1 MLVGSRETSH
11 TNRLDRISAKHLQ
24 LCTCLHRTD
33 GGRRRAASRRP
44 GLQTKMFV
52 KGCQVAS
59 CSKLTSG
66 YLWLVERKTPVHPAV
81 CATLLL
87 RFATG
92 QMVARHSLGA
102 QIKPGLGPR
111 VLTPINQKPTVC
123 ASSLKRIAV
132 AHSYSLFVITD

>member
-66 YLWLVERKTPVHPAV
+66 YLWLVERKHSSSSSRMRHPAPSFRHWPDG
-81 CATLLL
+81 CSAFIGCPDQAWPGPQGAHTNKPETDRL
-87 RFATG
+87 R
-92 QMVARHSLGA
+92 
-102 QIKPGLGPR
+102 
-111 VLTPINQKPTVC
+111 
-123 ASSLKRIAV
+123 LKFEKDRGGSFIQSFCN
-132 AHSYSLFVITD
+132 H